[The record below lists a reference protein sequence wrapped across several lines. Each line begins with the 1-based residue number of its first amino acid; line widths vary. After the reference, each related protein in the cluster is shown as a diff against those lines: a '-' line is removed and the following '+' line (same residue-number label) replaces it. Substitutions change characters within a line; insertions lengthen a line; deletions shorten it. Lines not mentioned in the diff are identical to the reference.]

1 MEMKKNLFS
10 LKQFMNVF
18 TEKNNLPFFA
28 EGEVAMALVQSEA
41 YAEEADGGRPLRI
54 TYMVCQ
60 IPD

>member
-1 MEMKKNLFS
+1 
-10 LKQFMNVF
+10 MNVF